1 MCFDYPICLM
11 SFLNYYFVTVNL
23 FILLFVV
30 CACING
36 VSCLCWRLQSVVS
49 VYPKHCENCVK
60 QMKLKDSK
68 CTFA

>member
-11 SFLNYYFVTVNL
+11 PFLNYYFVTVNL

-36 VSCLCWRLQSVVS
+36 VSAYAGDYNQWSLFTQNTAKIVL
-49 VYPKHCENCVK
+49 
-60 QMKLKDSK
+60 SK
-68 CTFA
+68 